1 MHGWENVADGELQH
15 APVIFNH
22 VSYLDALVL
31 AAYFAPCG
39 VAKAG
44 VATLPLVGSITR
56 ALQFLFVARRSTT
69 GGLFQML
76 APPPP

>member
-1 MHGWENVADGELQH
+1 MSCAGTGGLANVQGWEHIAEGEAAH

-39 VAKAG
+39 VAK
-44 VATLPLVGSITR
+44 VGKFPH
-56 ALQFLFVARRSTT
+56 LL
-69 GGLFQML
+69 LEL
-76 APPPP
+76 CCHL